1 MIKRFLSLILCSLLL
16 LTLAACG
23 NGATLTDEE
32 ALALLRER
40 VEASYELN
48 KIYFGEGLRTDEYE
62 DNGQAF
68 QYVYV
73 AIDEKYQHVEDIKAV
88 TEAVFSPT
96 LCGKLYEK
104 AFTGVDDGLVIL
116 YARYIDQGGIL
127 CADVKYKGID
137 TDEDF
142 LFETA
147 RVVKNTKNYV
157 VFSVE
162 RTESGET
169 RIEMIRTPDG
179 RWLLNSYTY

>member
-1 MIKRFLSLILCSLLL
+1 MRIYRCLCLILILCLALP
-16 LTLAACG
+16 LAACG
-23 NGATLTDEE
+23 GTTITDEE
-32 ALALLRER
+32 ALAILRER

-48 KIYFGEGLRTDEYE
+48 EIYFGEGLRTDEYE
-62 DNGQAF
+62 DNGQVF

-73 AIDEKYQHVEDIKAV
+73 AIDEKYQFISDLKAA
-88 TEAVFSPT
+88 TEEIFSSAV
-96 LCGKLYEK
+96 CARLYEK

-116 YARYIDQGGIL
+116 YARYIEQGGVL
-127 CADVKYKGID
+127 TADVKYKSIE
-137 TDEDF
+137 TAEDF

-162 RTESGET
+162 RAESGET
-169 RIEMIRTPDG
+169 RIELILSPDG